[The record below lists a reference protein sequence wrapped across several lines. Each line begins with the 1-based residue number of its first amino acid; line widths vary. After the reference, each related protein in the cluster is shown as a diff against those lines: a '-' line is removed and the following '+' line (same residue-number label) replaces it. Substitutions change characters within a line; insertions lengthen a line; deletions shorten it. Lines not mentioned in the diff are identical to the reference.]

1 MRTYDVEGQGSRPVD
16 RMVATDGQGRQVCLV
31 DAARVADWIA
41 MVDVPK
47 SMPVPLGSDI
57 FCELRAEC
65 ARHLGEDGFDLSGA
79 MGRELEGALA
89 YVGVQVATGALAVDD
104 AEAAVVMWLSLAMAS
119 MAGDMYEDLLD
130 YTFSPQRLDEIA
142 ASVDTSMRQ

>member
-1 MRTYDVEGQGSRPVD
+1 MRTYDVQGQGSRPVD

-31 DAARVADWIA
+31 DAA
-41 MVDVPK
+41 
-47 SMPVPLGSDI
+47 DI

-65 ARHLGEDGFDLSGA
+65 ARHLGEGGFDLSGA

-142 ASVDTSMRQ
+142 ASVDTRMRQ